1 MGSAVTA
8 APIVP
13 RRRCLTTT
21 ALLVIVLLAS
31 DPGGE
36 ARAQDGPD
44 SASAPRP
51 RVEDGGQQRGNP
63 DARVLVIE
71 FADFGCG
78 YCAGF
83 AAETH
88 PALDAEFVR
97 TGLVRWRVV
106 PVALGLSR
114 NSDDAAAAA
123 LCASRQDAFWPMY
136 DQLFAERSQWLTL
149 RRPRP
154 RFLAWARQLG
164 LDAAQFGA
172 CLGDRDIRDSVRQAT
187 EAARKAG
194 VRATPTFLI
203 QGRRVEGAIPLPLF
217 RKLLVEAL
225 DASRA
230 R

>member
-8 APIVP
+8 AQVVP

-36 ARAQDGPD
+36 VKAQDRSG
-44 SASAPRP
+44 SANAPRP
-51 RVEDGGQQRGNP
+51 RVDNGAEQRGNP

-136 DQLFAERSQWLTL
+136 ERLFAERLQWLTL

-154 RFLAWARQLG
+154 RFLAFARALG
-164 LDAAQFGA
+164 LDTAHFGA
-172 CLGDRDIRDSVRQAT
+172 CLGDGDIRDSVRQAT
-187 EAARKAG
+187 DAARKAG
-194 VRATPTFLI
+194 VRGTPTFFV
-203 QGRRVEGAIPLPLF
+203 QGRKVEGAIPLPLF
-217 RKLLVEAL
+217 RTILDEAL
-225 DASRA
+225 DRSRP